1 MISQLREKIAKLET
15 QQGTS
20 ADDGMF
26 ESSAVLRNGEAN
38 GQQIALIEKMRE
50 LFFER
55 WSKRL
60 EQLDNNI
67 RLTLDYRI
75 DEMGYDQRMRDAS
88 AEVQQIERFREEL
101 LQRLRRLGLASVQP
115 EAFLELQEQNAQLL
129 KKGREDLL
137 RIMREH
143 ERQKEANENTIN
155 EFVLELSHWRLK
167 HDLLK
172 GELTVCLFFII

>member
-1 MISQLREKIAKLET
+1 
-15 QQGTS
+15 
-20 ADDGMF
+20 MF

-75 DEMGYDQRMRDAS
+75 DEMGYD
-88 AEVQQIERFREEL
+88 
-101 LQRLRRLGLASVQP
+101 
-115 EAFLELQEQNAQLL
+115 
-129 KKGREDLL
+129 
-137 RIMREH
+137 
-143 ERQKEANENTIN
+143 
-155 EFVLELSHWRLK
+155 
-167 HDLLK
+167 
-172 GELTVCLFFII
+172 